1 MRVQVS
7 LLILDKKTNKNGK
20 EWSKKAL
27 YKQNPKATFKFI
39 RKGVAYYTTEI
50 REGQTFQIFFEI
62 PVIDMGDADFES
74 TMDAKLLIRWI
85 V

>member
-1 MRVQVS
+1 ME
-7 LLILDKKTNKNGK
+7 KN
-20 EWSKKAL
+20 EVKKAL
-27 YKQNPKATFKFI
+27 YKQNPKATFNFI

-50 REGQTFQIFFEI
+50 NETFQIFFEI

-85 V
+85 I

>member
-1 MRVQVS
+1 ME
-7 LLILDKKTNKNGK
+7 KN
-20 EWSKKAL
+20 EVKKAL
-27 YKQNPKATFKFI
+27 YKQNPKATFNFI

-50 REGQTFQIFFEI
+50 NETFQIFFEI